1 VVSWDY
7 FDPDGK
13 YFWRW
18 SDAGSGP
25 KPALTLS
32 GQESVEFLE
41 GEMRLTLVTIAL
53 EVEEI
58 GEEDRNGLM
67 R

>member
-1 VVSWDY
+1 
-7 FDPDGK
+7 
-13 YFWRW
+13 
-18 SDAGSGP
+18 
-25 KPALTLS
+25 LS

>member
-1 VVSWDY
+1 M
-7 FDPDGK
+7 
-13 YFWRW
+13 
-18 SDAGSGP
+18 
-25 KPALTLS
+25 TLS